1 MPPILNRVGIIR
13 AMGSGSSKNSSQ
25 KNTPAA
31 APPSRASE
39 KSTHSSRKR
48 LSVLGEGG
56 PSDGSDSPLAA
67 QGASSASGSS
77 SCDLL
82 FAYDIAVKPGFDPED
97 ENESKECQDETLV
110 IEGFM
115 NDPKKVLVCVFDGHG
130 TNGRKAATWCKREFP
145 KLLQISVGK
154 GLNEQE
160 ALKEACQ
167 GTEDGLAKS
176 GFDVYFSG
184 STATFLIIDDKT
196 MHFSWVGDSRAV
208 LALQPGSSSKVIA
221 KEMTHDHKPDDPKE
235 KARIQSSGGVVQAV
249 GDEDD
254 SPMRIFSKEMLD
266 EGRWAPGLAMSRS
279 VGDLLATSLGAIPL
293 ADYEKHEMEGNESF
307 VIMASDGLWEV
318 FDNDEAVKWVHSY
331 AMRKKE
337 ASGVLPGHATGA
349 TMMTTAQAIAEEAQR
364 RWCSTFNEEVVVD
377 DTSVIIIWLNN
388 NVYNFGDSHITV
400 LDHHS
405 VPHRKRKASL
415 VVQ

>member
-1 MPPILNRVGIIR
+1 
-13 AMGSGSSKNSSQ
+13 MGSGSSKNSFQ
-25 KNTPAA
+25 KTTPATTPAA

-39 KSTHSSRKR
+39 KSTHSARKR
-48 LSVLGEGG
+48 LSVMGEVGS
-56 PSDGSDSPLAA
+56 SDGHESPVAA
-67 QGASSASGSS
+67 HNGSSAHFGGYN
-77 SCDLL
+77 CDLL

-115 NDPKKVLVCVFDGHG
+115 NDPKKVLLCVFDGHG
-130 TNGRKAATWCKREFP
+130 TNGRKAAIWCKREFP
-145 KLLQISVGK
+145 KLLQSSLQK
-154 GLNEQE
+154 GLSEQE

-184 STATFLIIDDKT
+184 STATFLIIDNHT

-208 LALQPGSSSKVIA
+208 LGFAAAGSTTRVCA
-221 KEMTHDHKPDDPKE
+221 KEMTHDHKPEDPKE
-235 KARIQSSGGVVQAV
+235 KARILSSGGVVQAV

-254 SPMRIFSKEMLD
+254 SPMRIFSKEMLE

-279 VGDLLATSLGAIPL
+279 VGDLLATSLGAVPL
-293 ADYEKHEMEGNESF
+293 ADYEKHEMEGNENF

-331 AMRKKE
+331 ATRRKE
-337 ASGVLPGHATGA
+337 ASGVIPGHSADSQS
-349 TMMTTAQAIAEEAQR
+349 MTTAQAIAEEAQR

-377 DTSVIIIWLNN
+377 DTSVIIIWLNSKE
-388 NVYNFGDSHITV
+388 YNFGDSHMTV
-400 LDHHS
+400 ADHHS
-405 VPHRKRKASL
+405 VPHRKRKSSL
-415 VVQ
+415 VVRQ